1 MVWLSN
7 NSVPTGDENNKNNGA
22 DLRTTM
28 FSKLQALCPDNK
40 SECDSTTKAA
50 IHEIPTVVDDNPMDE
65 TLMFTIQDS
74 SYDSKDNRDR
84 MLAAAVA
91 TWHFTTVTP
100 IPHP

>member
-65 TLMFTIQDS
+65 TLMFTILDS

-91 TWHFTTVTP
+91 T
-100 IPHP
+100 